1 MNLLENKEQAKQ
13 QDKENSQ
20 EDFFLNLEIV
30 PPPKGSTKHALQIR
44 KTISFNEKNQALL
57 KKIVLASL
65 ENEYVVITSRVCF
78 RFNDRLK
85 AVSKLTE
92 LGLLGKKKE

>member
-1 MNLLENKEQAKQ
+1 MNLLETKINQK
-13 QDKENSQ
+13 KENDQ
-20 EDFFLNLEIV
+20 EDFFLNLEISSNL
-30 PPPKGSTKHALQIR
+30 KGHALQIR
-44 KTISFNEKNQALL
+44 KTISFNEKNRALL

-85 AVSKLTE
+85 AISKLTD
-92 LGLLGKKKE
+92 LGLLENKKE